1 VPALAVADELRDRGA
16 EVAFL
21 GAAGRVE
28 AELVPAAGYEIDLLR
43 VEGIDR
49 SSRARAARAAT
60 LAAAAVSPARRALRR
75 RRAAAVIGGGG
86 YVAGPAGFAALS
98 LRLPLVLTEA
108 DRHLGLANR
117 LLARRARRVCLAF
130 PIPGLVGDRY
140 VVTGRP
146 VPAAVG
152 HADRASARR
161 RFGIDAG
168 ERCLLVFGGSQGAR
182 SINEC
187 ALDAFA
193 GARPADDPGPRDFH
207 VLHIAGHRDYATAR
221 RRLDAAAAVRGG
233 SALRYTLLEYE
244 PTLAEA
250 LAAADLVL
258 ARAGGSVFELAAAGR
273 PAILVPYPHSAG
285 RHQEANA
292 EWMAAAGAAE
302 VIPDAELTP
311 ARVAALAA
319 AILADDD
326 RLERMATASRSLA
339 RPDAAARVADEV
351 LAAIR
356 TGSR

>member
-16 EVAFL
+16 EVVFL
-21 GAAGRVE
+21 CAAGRPE

-86 YVAGPAGFAALS
+86 YVAGPAGVAALS

-168 ERCLLVFGGSQGAR
+168 DRCLLVFGGSQGAR

-187 ALDAFA
+187 ALDAFVGTRA
-193 GARPADDPGPRDFH
+193 PEDAEPRDFH

-221 RRLDAAAAVRGG
+221 RRLDAAAGPRGG

-244 PTLAEA
+244 PTLAEP
-250 LAAADLVL
+250 LAAADLVV

-273 PAILVPYPHSAG
+273 PAILVPYPHAAG

-311 ARVAALAA
+311 ARLAALAA
-319 AILADDD
+319 AIFADDG
-326 RLERMATASRSLA
+326 RLDRMAAASRSLA

-351 LAAIR
+351 LAAAAAGDR
-356 TGSR
+356 